1 MGLLDNMFDLTGKT
15 AVITGAGSGIG
26 EATCLVL
33 AEAGA
38 AVVAADINEARAK
51 ATADQVV
58 QQGGKAVAIRTDV
71 QSRADHDAAAEPR
84 DHGVRQRRHLLQ
96 HRRHPVRRARQRD
109 LRARPRPHDRHQ
121 PQGCA
126 VRIAGRD
133 ARHEGAGRRRTS

>member
-38 AVVAADINEARAK
+38 AVVAADINEAGAK

-58 QQGGKAVAIRTDV
+58 AAGWQGGRHPHRRAVARR
-71 QSRADHDAAAEPR
+71 SRRGGRPR
-84 DHGVRQRRHLLQ
+84 GVGIWKSGHLLQ
-96 HRRHPVRRARQRD
+96 HRRHPVRRAR
-109 LRARPRPHDRHQ
+109 RARSPSP
-121 PQGCA
+121 
-126 VRIAGRD
+126 
-133 ARHEGAGRRRTS
+133 TSTA